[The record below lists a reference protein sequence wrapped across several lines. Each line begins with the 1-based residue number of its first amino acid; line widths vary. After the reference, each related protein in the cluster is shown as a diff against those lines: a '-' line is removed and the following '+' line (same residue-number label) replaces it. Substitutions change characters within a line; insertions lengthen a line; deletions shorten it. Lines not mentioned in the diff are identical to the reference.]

1 MGTIGLGLAA
11 IGRPQYINLRSEGP
25 QEDFSPET
33 FRQQGLTMLDTAY
46 DMGVRFFDASPGY
59 GIAESLL
66 VEWLTSKNNPEITV
80 ATKWGMRYLAGFDP
94 KAAVHEAK
102 EHTLERLDAQ
112 WEFSRQL
119 LPHLKM
125 YQIHSAT
132 PDTGVLDNKEVL
144 RRLYKIG
151 KEHNLTIGL
160 STTGADQVEILERAR
175 GIEIEGEPLFGSF
188 QSTYNIM
195 EQSIFRL
202 KTSLEQ
208 EGRRLILKE
217 SLANGRLMPNTSYSH
232 NNGLYRE
239 LERLARKYGVGVDA
253 VAIRFCMD
261 SFPNAVCL
269 SGAGTAT
276 QLQSNLA
283 AKGLSLAHHEM
294 ELFAGYAS
302 NPVTY
307 WEERKLL
314 PWQ

>member
-1 MGTIGLGLAA
+1 MGAIGLGLAA
-11 IGRPQYINLRSEGP
+11 IGRPQYINIRAEGP
-25 QEDFSPET
+25 QDDFSPET
-33 FRQQGLTMLDTAY
+33 FRHQGLEMLDAAY

-59 GIAESLL
+59 GMAESFL
-66 VEWLTSKNNPEITV
+66 VEWLIGKCDPAITV
-80 ATKWGMRYLAGFDP
+80 ATKWGMRYLAEFNP
-94 KAAVHEAK
+94 KATVHEAK
-102 EHTLERLDAQ
+102 EHTRERLDAQ

-119 LPHLKM
+119 LPQLKM

-132 PDTGVLDNKEVL
+132 QDTGVLDNKEVL
-144 RRLYKIG
+144 RRLYQIG

-160 STTGADQVEILERAR
+160 STTGADQVEVLEKAM

-202 KTSLEQ
+202 KTSLEK
-208 EGRRLILKE
+208 EGRQLILKE
-217 SLANGRLMPNTSYSH
+217 SLANGRLIPTTSYSH
-232 NNGLYRE
+232 NSGLYRE
-239 LERLARKYGVGVDA
+239 LERLARHYGVGPDA

-269 SGAGTAT
+269 SGAGTAA
-276 QLQSNLA
+276 QLRSNLA
-283 AKGLSLAHHEM
+283 AKELSLAYHEM
-294 ELFAGYAS
+294 ELLASYAS
-302 NPVTY
+302 DPISY